1 MFGSICRQQYG
12 RTESDVS
19 EDDQTPL
26 SKRSVFLS
34 RVFGKGRPH
43 CMKVGL
49 ASGSLYPL
57 RLYIFGDALAVWVC
71 IQYV

>member
-1 MFGSICRQQYG
+1 MKVSVIGALLKIFGSICRQQYG

-34 RVFGKGRPH
+34 YVFGKGSPH
-43 CMKVGL
+43 RLKVGL
-49 ASGSLYPL
+49 ASASL
-57 RLYIFGDALAVWVC
+57 
-71 IQYV
+71 